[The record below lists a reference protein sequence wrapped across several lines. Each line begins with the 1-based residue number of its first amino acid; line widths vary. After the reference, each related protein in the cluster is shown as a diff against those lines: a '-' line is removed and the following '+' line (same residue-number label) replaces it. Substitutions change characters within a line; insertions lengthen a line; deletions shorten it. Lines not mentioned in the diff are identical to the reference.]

1 MQNLP
6 SFEQHLVL
14 AGLSNEQARIYEAL
28 IKNGSSTASDSARRA
43 RVSRTLVYKILSEL
57 AVIGLV
63 SKNEKSGKIAIFTA
77 AHPLRLKELIEKREQ
92 DAKDS
97 IRALDDVLGQMTS
110 EYNIAGGKPGIEF
123 FDGMDGIAKVLNDTL
138 TAKEVIYTYADLKA
152 IDDVYHDLNAEYLA
166 RRQRRGIE
174 KRGILADTPFTRR
187 MLGSYDTSVTDS
199 RLVQYATEPSKTVIQ
214 MYDGKT
220 SYIVMDRV
228 EPVSII
234 IHDPYITV
242 ANRAVFEVVW
252 SHATPFS
259 PDEGDGS
266 VAENRSKT
274 A

>member
-6 SFEQHLVL
+6 SFEQHLMR
-14 AGLSNEQARIYEAL
+14 AGLSSEQSRVYEML
-28 IKNGSSTASDSARRA
+28 IKRGPSTASDSARRA
-43 RVSRTLVYKILSEL
+43 HVSRTLVYKILSEL

-63 SKNEKSGKIAIFTA
+63 SKNEEASKVAIFTA

-97 IRALDDVLGQMTS
+97 LRALEGVLGQMTS
-110 EYNIAGGKPGIEF
+110 EYNISGGKPGIEF
-123 FDGMDGIAKVLNDTL
+123 FEGMEGIAKVLNDTL
-138 TAKEVIYTYADLKA
+138 TTKELIYTYVDIKA
-152 IDDVYHDLNAEYLA
+152 IDDVYRDLNTEYLA
-166 RRQRRGIE
+166 RRKRRGIE
-174 KRGILADTPFTRR
+174 KRGILADTPLTRR
-187 MLGSYDTSVTDS
+187 MLGKYDTSVTDS
-199 RLVQYATEPSKTVIQ
+199 RLVQYTTAPSKTVIQ

-234 IHDPYITV
+234 IHDPYITS
-242 ANRAVFEVVW
+242 ANRAIFEVVW

-259 PDEGDGS
+259 PDSEDDAGS
-266 VAENRSKT
+266 GNRSNT